1 MVTSSLSSEKAGNQ
15 SYQNNHMR
23 LIFKEGFS
31 FSGFER
37 NTLFLNEKGQRFV
50 DISGISGVDSISDGR
65 AAVVAD
71 FDNDGD
77 SDLFVTNIQ
86 GEGHQLFRNNLGNRN
101 HFLRVTLEGR
111 ESGRDAFGAIVRL
124 KTSLGT
130 QTRIKSGGS
139 GFLAQSDSRPLFG
152 LGTQDEIAWLEVVW
166 PSGLVQRY
174 PGPAV
179 NSSVKLVEGD
189 PVLQRL
195 KERRGRLPEPVGK
208 GETHWM
214 KLGLTHGDPLPQ
226 LELGPLVSADNEQ
239 PGLQTLRPDR
249 PYVINFWATYCGPCV
264 KEMPELQRLSSKLSE
279 AGFQLIGVSLDDQD
293 FGRVKKF
300 GEQLGVTYPLF
311 RTNPA
316 TIQRVFPSGEMFIP
330 LSLVVDANGRVV
342 DVMAGWNA
350 ETERKIRK
358 LIEP

>member
-1 MVTSSLSSEKAGNQ
+1 
-15 SYQNNHMR
+15 MR
-23 LIFKEGFS
+23 LIFKDGFS

-86 GEGHQLFRNNLGNRN
+86 GEGHQLFRNNLGNRHN
-101 HFLRVTLEGR
+101 FLRVTLEGR
-111 ESGRDAFGAIVRL
+111 ESGRDAFGTIVRL

-152 LGTQDEIAWLEVVW
+152 LGTQDEIHWLEVVW

-174 PGPAV
+174 PGPEV
-179 NSSVKLVEGD
+179 NSSVKLVEGYS
-189 PVLQRL
+189 VLERL
-195 KERRGRLPEPVGK
+195 KEKRGRLPDSVGR
-208 GETHWM
+208 GEAHWM
-214 KLGLTHGDPLPQ
+214 KLGLKHGDPLPR
-226 LELGPLVSADNEQ
+226 LELGPLVSASTKQ

-249 PYVINFWATYCGPCV
+249 PYLINFWATYCGPCIE
-264 KEMPELQRLSSKLSE
+264 EMPELQRLSSKLSE

-300 GEQLGVTYPLF
+300 GERLGVTYPLF

-316 TIQRVFPSGEMFIP
+316 TIQRVFRSGEIFIP
-330 LSLVVDANGRVV
+330 LSLVVDAGGRVV
-342 DVMAGWNA
+342 DVLAGWNA

>member
-208 GETHWM
+208 GET
-214 KLGLTHGDPLPQ
+214 PL
-226 LELGPLVSADNEQ
+226 D
-239 PGLQTLRPDR
+239 
-249 PYVINFWATYCGPCV
+249 
-264 KEMPELQRLSSKLSE
+264 E
-279 AGFQLIGVSLDDQD
+279 A
-293 FGRVKKF
+293 RAH
-300 GEQLGVTYPLF
+300 T
-311 RTNPA
+311 R
-316 TIQRVFPSGEMFIP
+316 
-330 LSLVVDANGRVV
+330 
-342 DVMAGWNA
+342 
-350 ETERKIRK
+350 
-358 LIEP
+358 